1 MALQKHRQK
10 KKEKYKSPGSPHK
23 GETAFSTTKALAIG
37 EGKKDAKKLKKLIKQ
52 LGEKTVISL
61 ISLGGFAEE
70 LLSKKTGGKLNKK
83 GGKVK

>member
-23 GETAFSTTKALAIG
+23 GETAFSTAVALSSG
-37 EGKKDAKKLKKLIKQ
+37 QGKKDAKKVKQLIKKLGKKAFMTMVR
-52 LGEKTVISL
+52 LGSAELSL
-61 ISLGGFAEE
+61 LGI
-70 LLSKKTGGKLNKK
+70 NKK